1 MSESKRSGMV
11 YKIIIGI
18 MVIAAVLVGIN
29 FWLNARIAE
38 NFSEGMVEGMQESL
52 DDEEVEMVQGDFAS
66 SVLQGAISGQ
76 DLKYSHQQ
84 GDVYITNLDVDMT
97 TGEMIA
103 LINEDEVDQYLLNLE
118 DFSLVLNDLAYHNNF
133 DHELTSIEEIKLTY
147 SGQAD
152 IDAMEWSFDVG
163 MEINNLKMNL
173 MNSGEVTEQEL
184 QEMRQLLGLDLREMG
199 FNRLNLKMSTDEL
212 FPGQEDELVELTV
225 DEFDFEA
232 DHFLVNSYFDLGYDE
247 FYDELEIYDS
257 NIYLEL
263 ASSELREGLEFL
275 AYMYGMPLDFEG
287 NSIEL
292 SPTGPI
298 DNLQWY

>member
-225 DEFDFEA
+225 DEFDFET

>member
-1 MSESKRSGMV
+1 LSESKRSGMV

-225 DEFDFEA
+225 DEFDFET